1 MPLWRRWES
10 VPAVWCTV
18 EAVGEQLY
26 IIRSHRPCAQDV
38 PFELLLGVEQANWPL
53 IQGLVG
59 VFRPHDATFLL
70 KTLASDPSFPR
81 GLVRRCATAKSHGI
95 RSPWVWA

>member
-53 IQGLVG
+53 I
-59 VFRPHDATFLL
+59 
-70 KTLASDPSFPR
+70 
-81 GLVRRCATAKSHGI
+81 
-95 RSPWVWA
+95 